1 VQEEIMS
8 PDMLLFL
15 GLAGIAVAAAVAML
29 FSRNAVYA
37 ALFLVI
43 NFLTIA
49 AIYLLLHAAF
59 IAAVQVSVYAGAI
72 MVLFLFV
79 IMLLG
84 AEKVET
90 STKELWQRPAALAL
104 AAILMIEL
112 AYAILRP
119 EGAVEKVLT
128 AVPEGFGSP
137 ETVGRVLY
145 SRYLLPF
152 EAISILLLVSMVGAI
167 IITRDDRKGKG

>member
-1 VQEEIMS
+1 MS
-8 PDMLLFL
+8 SDMMLFL
-15 GLAGIAVAAAVAML
+15 SLAAVAVGAALAML

-59 IAAVQVSVYAGAI
+59 IAVIQVSVYAGAI

-84 AEKVET
+84 AEKVER
-90 STKELWQRPAALAL
+90 SSRELWQRPAVLAL
-104 AAILMIEL
+104 GAVLIAEL
-112 AYAILRP
+112 AYAFIGRA
-119 EGAVEKVLT
+119 GSAEKALA

-137 ETVGRVLY
+137 QSVGALLY
-145 SRYLLPF
+145 SRYLIPF
-152 EAISILLLVSMVGAI
+152 EVISILLLVSMVGAI
-167 IITRDDRKGKG
+167 IIARDDRKERG